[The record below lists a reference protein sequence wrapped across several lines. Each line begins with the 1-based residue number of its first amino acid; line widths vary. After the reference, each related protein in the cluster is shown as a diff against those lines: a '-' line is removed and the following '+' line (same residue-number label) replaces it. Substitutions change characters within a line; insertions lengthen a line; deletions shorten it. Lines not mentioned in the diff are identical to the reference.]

1 VLFSNREIPALAEC
15 SPKHRWETKKD
26 RHAALVMIGAAHHEL
41 KYEGCLHRFLQTK
54 PQLADKAVV
63 TKVYK
68 CNAYARLITETGRTG
83 EVYVGFK
90 ANISPSSSAASGINS
105 TAEFDQL
112 WQTFSD
118 AGVWT
123 TGTRVA
129 PDQSEF
135 TPLVTLRQIMP
146 KDPASGF
153 RDPLPPPIADED
165 EMRDYIP
172 PWGELDEEGNE
183 IDEDD

>member
-1 VLFSNREIPALAEC
+1 
-15 SPKHRWETKKD
+15 
-26 RHAALVMIGAAHHEL
+26 MIDANHHEL
-41 KYEGCLHRFLQTK
+41 KFEGRLHRFMQNQLH
-54 PQLADKAVV
+54 LADKAVV

-68 CNAYARLITETGRTG
+68 CNAYARLITEAGQTG
-83 EVYVGFK
+83 EIYVGFK
-90 ANISPSSSAASGINS
+90 ANRSPSSSAASSADAIP
-105 TAEFDQL
+105 EFDQL
-112 WQTFSD
+112 WQTSSS
-118 AGVWT
+118 AGAWI
-123 TGTRVA
+123 TGTCIV
-129 PDQSEF
+129 DQEQF

-146 KDPASGF
+146 REPTTGF